1 MGCECQKGE
10 EKVNELKSDER
21 NPNYNERDEINEY
34 LSKKK
39 IN

>member
-10 EKVNELKSDER
+10 EKVTELKSDER
-21 NPNYNERDEINEY
+21 NPNYNERDEINAY

-39 IN
+39 NA